1 MNDSEKLVV
10 CIGKGASM
18 DAAAALAKH
27 VGAPLCDTP
36 GEALTLRIDGDG
48 LSLCGYG
55 MTFHG
60 DFTQMLHRITHG
72 RLPHEMLARLSKT
85 HVPHPIAVDA
95 TAGMGE
101 DSLLLA
107 ACGYEVTLYEQN
119 PVIAAL
125 LQDALHRAKSHP
137 VLRPIVE
144 RMHPVEGDS
153 TLWMPKMSDAP
164 TLVYLDPM
172 FPARQKSG
180 QIHKKLQLIQ
190 KLFRN
195 RRQILFFQR
204 MEHHHLIQPAHQ
216 LRAEICFSLRNGQ
229 LFLPFKGSFLPAKP
243 QRCPLPRQLP
253 CAQIGGEQ
261 NDAV

>member
-27 VGAPLCDTP
+27 IGAPLCDTP

-48 LSLCGYG
+48 LSLCGCG
-55 MTFHG
+55 MTFRG

-85 HVPHPIAVDA
+85 HVPHPTAVDA

-180 QIHKKLQLIQ
+180 LIHKKLQLIQ
-190 KLFRN
+190 KLE
-195 RRQILFFQR
+195 Q
-204 MEHHHLIQPAHQ
+204 
-216 LRAEICFSLRNGQ
+216 
-229 LFLPFKGSFLPAKP
+229 
-243 QRCPLPRQLP
+243 P
-253 CAQIGGEQ
+253 CAEESALLEAALAAHAQKILIKRPLKGAPLAGKTPHYSVKGKAIRYDCFHFPAERS
-261 NDAV
+261 